1 MKKSN
6 IRYNPSLSVAE
17 NAHRNGCSE
26 SAIRKHIKTNGI
38 DRRVDQ
44 KIKTLNL
51 LQKQYEDGMT
61 AYTLS
66 QKTGISISTVRRYL
80 HYITDEKYMFKID
93 TNKYQKL
100 TLRQRQ
106 DYYATDPSVTRD
118 ILGVEEFNS
127 PILEPCC
134 GGGFM
139 AREIERAGYAVDA
152 YDLIDRGYGT
162 GGTDFLSNDWEA
174 GKYDIVTNPPYTD
187 VVAFIRQALKI
198 CRNKVAIFMPL
209 RYLSSKERFE
219 VFKQYPPKRVYVYIE
234 RICIAKNGDFD
245 NYEAGQNLEIYAW
258 YIWEKGY
265 QGETT
270 LKWLHNNR

>member
-1 MKKSN
+1 MRKSN
-6 IRYNPSLSVAE
+6 IRYNPALSVAE
-17 NAHRNGCSE
+17 NARKNGCSE

-38 DRRVDQ
+38 DRRLDQ
-44 KIKTLNL
+44 KIKTLSL

-61 AYTLS
+61 AYVLS

-118 ILGVEEFNS
+118 VLGVEAFNS

-139 AREIERAGYAVDA
+139 AEEIRKAGYSVDA

-162 GGTDFLSNDWEA
+162 GGTDFLSNDWEV
-174 GKYDIVTNPPYTD
+174 GKYDIITNPPYTN

-198 CRNKVAIFMPL
+198 CRNKVAILMPL
-209 RYLSSKERFE
+209 RYLSSKERFD

-258 YIWEKGY
+258 YVWEKGY